1 MHRSLPAVVAVVLF
15 LVSVPFARAQARV
28 DPSGHWKGSILI
40 PGMDLIF
47 ELDLA
52 RNGNGEF
59 VGTVSNPAEHI
70 KGLPLRAVV
79 VDGMSVR
86 FDARRDQ
93 PLNGTLSADGKSMS
107 GDATLSG
114 YVLPFTLTR
123 TGDAEILAP
132 ARSAPI
138 SKELE
143 GTWNGTLDA
152 NGTSMHFVLT
162 MANQAGGTATAR
174 VISLDEGELEVPLVV
189 TQEGSSVVLR
199 DDVIPSSFAGTLNA
213 EGTELT
219 GTFKQGSATLPMTF
233 RRAAAT
239 EGRR

>member
-1 MHRSLPAVVAVVLF
+1 MLPSHRTVITVALF
-15 LVSVPFARAQARV
+15 LVWAPFAHAQTLV
-28 DPSGHWKGSILI
+28 DPSGHWEGSVLI
-40 PGMDLIF
+40 PGMDSIF
-47 ELDLA
+47 ELDLVKQ
-52 RNGNGEF
+52 RNGEF
-59 VGTVSNPAEHI
+59 VGTINIPAESI

-79 VDGMSVR
+79 VHGTSVS

-123 TGDAEILAP
+123 TGDPETLEP

-138 SKELE
+138 SRELE

-152 NGTSMHFVLT
+152 NGRSMHFVLT
-162 MANQAGGTATAR
+162 MTNQPDGTATAR

-189 TQEGSSVVLR
+189 TQKGSSVVLVNS
-199 DDVIPSSFAGTLNA
+199 VIPSSFAGTLNA
-213 EGTELT
+213 EITELA
-219 GTFKQGSATLPMTF
+219 GTFTQGQVALPMNF
-233 RRAAAT
+233 RRAETAG
-239 EGRR
+239 GRR

>member
-1 MHRSLPAVVAVVLF
+1 
-15 LVSVPFARAQARV
+15 
-28 DPSGHWKGSILI
+28 
-40 PGMDLIF
+40 MDLIF

-52 RNGNGEF
+52 KNGNGEF

-79 VDGMSVR
+79 VHGASVS

-123 TGDAEILAP
+123 TGDAEIVEP

-162 MANQAGGTATAR
+162 MANHADGTATAR

-189 TQEGSSVVLR
+189 TQKGSSVVLR
-199 DDVIPSSFAGTLNA
+199 DDVIPSSFAGVLNA
-213 EGTELT
+213 DGTEFA
-219 GTFKQGSATLPMTF
+219 GTFRQGAAALPMSF
-233 RRAAAT
+233 RRAGET
-239 EGRR
+239 EDRR

>member
-1 MHRSLPAVVAVVLF
+1 MRRALPAVVAVALF
-15 LVSVPFARAQARV
+15 LTSAPFARAQARV
-28 DPSGHWKGSILI
+28 DPSGHWEGSIRI
-40 PGMDLIF
+40 PGMDSIF

-52 RNGNGEF
+52 KQRNGEF
-59 VGTVSNPAEHI
+59 VGTINIPAEGI

-79 VDGMSVR
+79 VDGMSVS

-123 TGDAEILAP
+123 TGDAEILQP

-138 SKELE
+138 GKELE

-162 MANQAGGTATAR
+162 MANHADGAATAR

-189 TQEGSSVVLR
+189 TQKGSSVILL

-219 GTFKQGSATLPMTF
+219 GTFKQGSAALPMTF